1 MSMNEHPLT
10 CPNVPNVPKTR
21 QYMNFYGVVREPL
34 NCAYTLC
41 FDLCAHNDS
50 QLSSLLHTTVVAYKC
65 FVSTLYIVTLC
76 TFRELIN

>member
-34 NCAYTLC
+34 NCAYTLQDMYIYDIYIH
-41 FDLCAHNDS
+41 FMYIHDMYIHFMYI
-50 QLSSLLHTTVVAYKC
+50 HK
-65 FVSTLYIVTLC
+65 LYMYA
-76 TFRELIN
+76 